1 MKLALAVIVL
11 LVACADHK
19 QRKIEEPTGGSG
31 SQGSAMQKGSGNVGN
46 ASVTVT
52 VVGTKPGR
60 PPVDRLLVDV
70 QLKNDDP
77 APRWVLIPSKL
88 PPENGGGV
96 DKLEQLTV
104 PAGTTTIAVGR
115 FLGRAGT
122 YAVKLAPGA
131 RLTMHKLELSWWREN
146 NEKEA
151 AFDVQLA
158 NEVKLGDASMTTW
171 FDKDPAISGAA
182 DVDMDAAKH
191 TRSQKS
197 PTGDEVPLVAEQ
209 ATSAPIHLAAP

>member
-1 MKLALAVIVL
+1 MRLALVVVL
-11 LVACADHK
+11 LVACADSHK
-19 QRKIEEPTGGSG
+19 TQRKIEEPTA
-31 SQGSAMQKGSGNVGN
+31 QKGSAMN

-70 QLKNDDP
+70 QLKNDD
-77 APRWVLIPSKL
+77 AVPRWVLIPTKL
-88 PPENGGGV
+88 PPDNDGGV

-104 PAGTTTIAVGR
+104 PAGGSTIAVGR

-131 RLTMHKLELSWWREN
+131 RLTMRKLELSWWREN

-151 AFDVQLA
+151 AFDVRLA
-158 NEVKLGDASMTTW
+158 SEVKLGDAAMATW
-171 FDKDPAISGAA
+171 FDKDPAVSGAA

-197 PTGDEVPLVAEQ
+197 ATGDEVPLVAEQ
-209 ATSAPIHLAAP
+209 TTTAPIKLAAP

>member
-1 MKLALAVIVL
+1 M
-11 LVACADHK
+11 
-19 QRKIEEPTGGSG
+19 
-31 SQGSAMQKGSGNVGN
+31 N

-70 QLKNDDP
+70 QLKNDDS

-88 PPENGGGV
+88 PPETGGGV

-104 PAGTTTIAVGR
+104 PAGTGTLAVGR

-131 RLTMHKLELSWWREN
+131 RLTLRKLELSWWREN

-151 AFDVQLA
+151 QFDVTLA
-158 NEVKLGDASMTTW
+158 PEVKIGDATMATW
-171 FDKDPAISGAA
+171 FDKDPAVTGAA
-182 DVDMDAAKH
+182 DVDMEGAKH
-191 TRSQKS
+191 TRSHKS
-197 PTGDEVPLVAEQ
+197 PTGDEIPLALDQ
-209 ATSAPIHLAAP
+209 ATTAPIKLSAP

>member
-1 MKLALAVIVL
+1 M
-11 LVACADHK
+11 
-19 QRKIEEPTGGSG
+19 
-31 SQGSAMQKGSGNVGN
+31 N
-46 ASVTVT
+46 ASVTMT
-52 VVGTKPGR
+52 VVGEKPGR

-70 QLKNDDP
+70 QLKNDDA
-77 APRWVLIPSKL
+77 APRWVLIPTKL
-88 PPENGGGV
+88 PPDDGGGV

-104 PAGTTTIAVGR
+104 PAGSATIAVGR

-131 RLTMHKLELSWWREN
+131 RVTLRKLELSWWRDSGQ
-146 NEKEA
+146 KDV
-151 AFDVQLA
+151 AFDVRLA
-158 NEVKLGDASMTTW
+158 SEVKLGDAAMATW

-197 PTGDEVPLVAEQ
+197 PTDDEVPLVAEH
-209 ATSAPIHLAAP
+209 ATTAAIKLAP

>member
-1 MKLALAVIVL
+1 M
-11 LVACADHK
+11 
-19 QRKIEEPTGGSG
+19 
-31 SQGSAMQKGSGNVGN
+31 N
-46 ASVTVT
+46 ASVTMT
-52 VVGTKPGR
+52 VVGEKPGR

-70 QLKNDDP
+70 QLKNDD
-77 APRWVLIPSKL
+77 AAARWVLIPTKL
-88 PPENGGGV
+88 PPDDGGGV

-104 PAGTTTIAVGR
+104 PAGSATIAVGR

-131 RLTMHKLELSWWREN
+131 RVTLRKLELSWWRDDRSKTEV
-146 NEKEA
+146 
-151 AFDVQLA
+151 AFDVRFA
-158 NEVKLGDASMTTW
+158 TDVKLGDAAMATW

-197 PTGDEVPLVAEQ
+197 PTDDEVPLVAEQ
-209 ATSAPIHLAAP
+209 ATTAAIKLKP

>member
-1 MKLALAVIVL
+1 MI
-11 LVACADHK
+11 ACADPK
-19 QRKIEEPTGGSG
+19 TQRKIEEPI
-31 SQGSAMQKGSGNVGN
+31 AQKGSATMN

-70 QLKNDDP
+70 QLRNDDA
-77 APRWVLIPSKL
+77 APRWVLIPTKL
-88 PPENGGGV
+88 PPDEGGGV

-104 PAGTTTIAVGR
+104 PAGGGATIAVGR

-131 RLTMHKLELSWWREN
+131 RVTLRKLELSWWREN

-151 AFDVQLA
+151 SFDVRLA
-158 NEVKLGDASMTTW
+158 SEVKIGDASMATW

-197 PTGDEVPLVAEQ
+197 ATGDEVPAVAEQ
-209 ATSAPIHLAAP
+209 VTTAPIKLAAP

>member
-1 MKLALAVIVL
+1 M
-11 LVACADHK
+11 
-19 QRKIEEPTGGSG
+19 
-31 SQGSAMQKGSGNVGN
+31 N
-46 ASVTVT
+46 ASVTIT

-70 QLKNDDP
+70 QLRNDD
-77 APRWVLIPSKL
+77 AAARWVLIPSKL
-88 PPENGGGV
+88 PPDDGGGV

-104 PAGTTTIAVGR
+104 PAGSSTIAVGR

-131 RLTMHKLELSWWREN
+131 RVTLRKLELSWWREN

-151 AFDVQLA
+151 AFDVRLA
-158 NEVKLGDASMTTW
+158 SEIKLGDAEMATW

-197 PTGDEVPLVAEQ
+197 ATGDEVPLAAEQ
-209 ATSAPIHLAAP
+209 VTTAPIKLAAP

>member
-1 MKLALAVIVL
+1 M
-11 LVACADHK
+11 
-19 QRKIEEPTGGSG
+19 
-31 SQGSAMQKGSGNVGN
+31 N
-46 ASVTVT
+46 ASVTMT
-52 VVGTKPGR
+52 VVGEKPGR

-70 QLKNDDP
+70 QLKNDD
-77 APRWVLIPSKL
+77 AAARWVLIPTKL
-88 PPENGGGV
+88 PPDDGGGV

-104 PAGTTTIAVGR
+104 PAGSATIAVGR

-131 RLTMHKLELSWWREN
+131 RVTLRKLELSWWRDSGQ
-146 NEKEA
+146 KDVT
-151 AFDVQLA
+151 FDVRLA
-158 NEVKLGDASMTTW
+158 SEVKLGDAAMATW

-197 PTGDEVPLVAEQ
+197 PTDDEVPLVAEQ
-209 ATSAPIHLAAP
+209 ATTASIKLKP

>member
-1 MKLALAVIVL
+1 MRLALVVVA
-11 LVACADHK
+11 LVACADPQK
-19 QRKIEEPTGGSG
+19 TQRKVEEPTA
-31 SQGSAMQKGSGNVGN
+31 QKGSAMN

-52 VVGTKPGR
+52 VVGSKPGR

-70 QLKNDDP
+70 QLKNDD
-77 APRWVLIPSKL
+77 ATPRWVLIPTKL
-88 PPENGGGV
+88 PPDSGGGV

-104 PAGTTTIAVGR
+104 PAGGSTVAIGR

-131 RLTMHKLELSWWREN
+131 RVTLRKLELSWWREN

-151 AFDVQLA
+151 AFDVRLA
-158 NEVKLGDASMTTW
+158 SAVKLGDAAMETW

-182 DVDMDAAKH
+182 DIDMDAAKH

-197 PTGDEVPLVAEQ
+197 PTDDEVSLAAEQ
-209 ATSAPIHLAAP
+209 STTAPVKLAAP

>member
-1 MKLALAVIVL
+1 MRLALVVVL
-11 LVACADHK
+11 LVACADSHK
-19 QRKIEEPTGGSG
+19 TQRKIEEPTA
-31 SQGSAMQKGSGNVGN
+31 QKGSAMN

-70 QLKNDDP
+70 QLKNDDA
-77 APRWVLIPSKL
+77 APRWVLIPTKL
-88 PPENGGGV
+88 PPDTEGGV

-104 PAGTTTIAVGR
+104 PAGASTIAVGR

-131 RLTMHKLELSWWREN
+131 RLTLHKLELSWWREN

-151 AFDVQLA
+151 AFDVRLA
-158 NEVKLGDASMTTW
+158 SEVKLGDAAMATW
-171 FDKDPAISGAA
+171 FDKDPAVSGAA

-197 PTGDEVPLVAEQ
+197 ESGDEVPLVAEQ
-209 ATSAPIHLAAP
+209 ATTAAIKLAAP

>member
-1 MKLALAVIVL
+1 VRLALVVVA

-19 QRKIEEPTGGSG
+19 SQRKVEEPT
-31 SQGSAMQKGSGNVGN
+31 AQKGSATMN

-70 QLKNDDP
+70 QLKNDDA
-77 APRWVLIPSKL
+77 APRWVLIPTKL
-88 PPENGGGV
+88 PPESEGGV

-104 PAGTTTIAVGR
+104 PAGTSTIAVGR

-122 YAVKLAPGA
+122 YALKLAPGA
-131 RLTMHKLELSWWREN
+131 RVTLRKLELSWWREN

-151 AFDVQLA
+151 AFDVRLA
-158 NEVKLGDASMTTW
+158 SAVKLGDAGMETW

-182 DVDMDAAKH
+182 DVDMDGAKH

-197 PTGDEVPLVAEQ
+197 ETGDEVPLVAEQ
-209 ATSAPIHLAAP
+209 ATTAPIKLAAP